1 MTGRVQDR
9 TKWNKNARKAEIEV
23 KARMCETL
31 ALPHQEYTAQERAD
45 GARDGQRVCHAVVLS
60 FCAGVLA
67 AAFVLRPHAEGVTLF
82 GCAWPWRCWLHDL
95 FGIRCALCGMSR
107 SFCSLAH
114 GDLQASLAFH
124 PLGPALFTL
133 FCLEVPYRIRAL
145 LTRPGPREIWL
156 VRIHAGLV
164 VLVCAAI
171 FVRWLS
177 YLGGLVP

>member
-1 MTGRVQDR
+1 VYR
-9 TKWNKNARKAEIEV
+9 TDS
-23 KARMCETL
+23 TL
-31 ALPHQEYTAQERAD
+31 TLPHLKRAAGGPA
-45 GARDGQRVCHAVVLS
+45 GAGAGELRVCHAVVLS
-60 FCAGVLA
+60 FCVGVLA

-124 PLGPALFTL
+124 PLGPALFAL

-177 YLGGLVP
+177 YLGGLIP